1 MRVLIIGGTGILS
14 SAVVDECLNQG
25 IEVTMINR
33 GNRPIFINEK
43 AELIKSD
50 IFDVDG
56 LKTRLQ
62 GRHFDSV
69 IDFLVLSKPDVVRS
83 INTFGKVSDQ
93 YVFISSAQVYNTS
106 YSGVLT
112 ETAESPHPQWAYSV
126 NKGICERYVAEKC
139 KELGLN
145 YTIIRPGV
153 NYGNTRIPYG
163 VFPRIG
169 QHWTFVARILAG
181 KPILTWNN
189 GENQLNLTRVEDFAT
204 GVVGLLGNSMAYN
217 EPFNV
222 VGDYVYSWKEVLDT
236 LGNLIGKEV
245 KTLDIPLA
253 FYCMELNGM
262 KREELLAGRANDLVC
277 SNEKLKSVVPDFR
290 TRYQLEEGLAM
301 TLDFYKSNNYYQGFD
316 YEWDAECDRVI
327 NDYLRHLKR
336 EETSYS
342 YICYNAEDTSLKK
355 TQRIYYDKYFQYSKS
370 RKFLY
375 QLNAI
380 IKG

>member
-1 MRVLIIGGTGILS
+1 MKVLIIGGTGILS
-14 SAVVDECLNQG
+14 SAVVDECLNQSL
-25 IEVTMINR
+25 EVTMVNR
-33 GNRPIFINEK
+33 GNRPVFINKK

-50 IFDVDG
+50 VFDVDG
-56 LKTRLQ
+56 LKKKLQ
-62 GRHFDSV
+62 GRHFDAV
-69 IDFLVLSKPDVVRS
+69 IDFLVLSRPDAIRS
-83 INTFGKVSDQ
+83 INTFGKLSNQ
-93 YVFISSAQVYNTS
+93 YVFISSAQVYDTS
-106 YSGVLT
+106 HSGILT

-126 NKGICERYVAEKC
+126 NKGICERYVANKC
-139 KELGLN
+139 KELGVN

-163 VFPRIG
+163 VSPRMG
-169 QHWTFVARILAG
+169 QHWTFVARILSG

-189 GENQLNLTRVEDFAT
+189 GVNRLNLTRVEDFAA

-236 LGNLIGKEV
+236 LGKLIGKEV
-245 KTLDIPLA
+245 KTIDIPLA

-262 KREELLAGRANDLVC
+262 KREELLGGRANDLVC
-277 SNEKLKSVVPDFR
+277 SNEKMKSAIPGYR

-301 TLDFYKSNNYYQGFD
+301 TLDFYKLKNYYQGFD
-316 YEWDAECDRVI
+316 YEWDAECDRII
-327 NDYLRHLKR
+327 NDYLRQEKKAVSSYSFMCYNSEDVAHLKV
-336 EETSYS
+336 
-342 YICYNAEDTSLKK
+342 N
-355 TQRIYYDKYFQYSKS
+355 QHIYYEKYFQYRKL

-375 QLNAI
+375 QLK